1 MHLIQADQSSTRT
14 VAAPAPDDLLPIDDP
29 ELLFSNLSHATGILA
44 AVSGGPDSMAMM
56 HLLARWGSERRPPVL
71 IATVDHGLRPA
82 AAEEA
87 AFVGREAAGLGFS
100 HRTLVWTGEKP
111 RTGLQEEAREARYR
125 LLVRLAREAGAS
137 HLVTAH
143 TLDDQAET
151 ILMRLARGSGLKGL
165 KGMRRERDLD
175 GIVHVRPLLDHP
187 KAALL
192 DLCRRNGW
200 RFVTDPS
207 NADERFARVRWR
219 KLLPLLAGEGLTADR
234 LALLARRA
242 GQADEALDT
251 KARQALEAADPV
263 VAEGAEG
270 DEGALSFRATCLAQ
284 EPFEIG
290 LRILELSLSRI
301 GLENSRLQRLE
312 TGLERLRAAILAE
325 KGLRFTIAGALLR
338 LDRTGRLSLRPE
350 PPRSRGR

>member
-14 VAAPAPDDLLPIDDP
+14 VAAPAPDDPLPTIDP
-29 ELLFSNLSHATGILA
+29 ELLFSNLTHATGILA

-56 HLLARWGSERRPPVL
+56 HLLARWGSERRPPV
-71 IATVDHGLRPA
+71 IVATVNHGLRPE

-87 AFVGREAAGLGFS
+87 AFVAREAEALGFP

-125 LLVRLAREAGAS
+125 LLVRQAREAGAS

-151 ILMRLARGSGLKGL
+151 ILMRLAKGSGLKGL

-175 GIVHVRPLLDHP
+175 GIVHARPLLDHS
-187 KAALL
+187 KGALL

-207 NADERFARVRWR
+207 NEDERFARVRWR
-219 KLLPLLAGEGLTADR
+219 RLMPLLAEEGLTADR
-234 LALLARRA
+234 LARMAARVA
-242 GQADEALDT
+242 QADEALDA
-251 KARQALEAADPV
+251 KAWQALEAADPI
-263 VAEGAEG
+263 AGEGAF
-270 DEGALSFRATCLAQ
+270 SFRAGCLAE

-301 GLENSRLQRLE
+301 GLENSRLHRLE
-312 TGLERLRAAILAE
+312 TCLERLRASIVAGE
-325 KGLRFTIAGALLR
+325 GLRLTIAGALLH
-338 LDRTGRLSLRPE
+338 LDRTGRLNLRPE

>member
-1 MHLIQADQSSTRT
+1 M
-14 VAAPAPDDLLPIDDP
+14 AAPAPDDPLPAPDP
-29 ELLFSNLSHATGILA
+29 ELLFSNLNHAAGILV
-44 AVSGGPDSMAMM
+44 AVSGGPDSIALM
-56 HLLARWGSERRPPVL
+56 HLLARWDTRRRPPIL

-87 AFVGREAAGLGFS
+87 AFVAREAASLGLM

-111 RTGLQEEAREARYR
+111 RTGLQAEAREARYR
-125 LLVRLAREAGAS
+125 LLARQAHEAGAS

-165 KGMRRERDLD
+165 EGMRHERDRD
-175 GIVHVRPLLDHP
+175 GIVHARPLLGLP

-200 RFVTDPS
+200 PFVSDPS
-207 NADERFARVRWR
+207 NADERFTRVRWR
-219 KLLPLLAGEGLTADR
+219 RLMPLLAEEGLTADR
-234 LALLARRA
+234 LARLSERVAR
-242 GQADEALDT
+242 ADEALDI
-251 KARQALEAADPV
+251 KARQALAAADP
-263 VAEGAEG
+263 AAGEGAF
-270 DEGALSFRATCLAQ
+270 SFRAVCLAE

-290 LRILELSLSRI
+290 LRILDLALERI
-301 GLENSRLQRLE
+301 GLESRRLQRLE
-312 TGLERLRAAILAE
+312 TCLERLRAAIP
-325 KGLRFTIAGALLR
+325 GDQTLRLTIAGALLR
-338 LDRTGRLSLRPE
+338 LGRDGRLSVGPE